1 MLYDRINS
9 IDITRGIIIVLILV
23 LNILY
28 SGHLPLWSES
38 TISAD
43 SYNVLG
49 GLVMPAFIFLYS
61 ITIPFALTKKINE
74 GLSGYEIS
82 RHIFA
87 RALILIT
94 IGVLLAN
101 TQRVDAAETGINR
114 FIWTALLVVAIFLVW
129 NRYEEK
135 ENNFFTS
142 NGTRLVGLAI
152 LVFLVFK
159 FRSGSYENNGSLI
172 PGWWELPGLAGW
184 GFLVAAF
191 TWLAFRNSI
200 AGTAAILITFLLL
213 NILNFFGYEKFLD
226 PVKPYFG
233 VLITGY
239 IPVIAL
245 SGLLTGILLR
255 KFTTQENLTTTF
267 VLAISGIALVATGL
281 LTRRYIFETGIYN
294 NPAWALVQSGAI
306 ILLFSLVF
314 LADEVL
320 RFSRP
325 LNFLR
330 LPGINMISAYIL
342 LFLLF
347 SIAGMTGINILF
359 FLGNDNLLVSLAGSI
374 FWTAIILAVQHLLLK
389 FNIRLKF

>member
-9 IDITRGIIIVLILV
+9 IDITRGIIIILILV

-38 TISAD
+38 TISAE
-43 SYNVLG
+43 NFNILG
-49 GLVMPAFIFLYS
+49 GLALPAFIFLYS
-61 ITIPFALTKKINE
+61 ITVPFALTKKINE

-82 RHIFA
+82 RYIFA

-94 IGVLLAN
+94 IGVLLVN
-101 TQRVDAAETGINR
+101 TQRVNAEETGINR
-114 FIWTALLVVAIFLVW
+114 FIWTALLVIAVYFVW

-142 NGTRLVGLAI
+142 NGIRLIGLAI

-159 FRSGSYENNGSLI
+159 FRSGTYENNGSLI

-184 GFLVAAF
+184 GFLVTAF
-191 TWLAFRNSI
+191 TWLAFRNSLT
-200 AGTAAILITFLLL
+200 GSAAILIIFLTL
-213 NILNFFGYEKFLD
+213 NILNYFGYEKFLD

-239 IPVIAL
+239 IPVISL
-245 SGLLTGILLR
+245 SGLMTGIMLR
-255 KFTTQENLTTTF
+255 KFTARENVTTVTI
-267 VLAISGIALVATGL
+267 LAISGIALVAVGIIL
-281 LTRRYIFETGIYN
+281 QKFIFNTGIYG
-294 NPAWALVQSGAI
+294 NPAWALIESGSI
-306 ILLFSLVF
+306 IILFSLVF
-314 LADEVL
+314 LTDEVL
-320 RFSRP
+320 RLSKP
-325 LNFLR
+325 LTFLR

-347 SIAGMTGINILF
+347 SLAGLTGINILF
-359 FLGNDNLLVSLAGSI
+359 FLENDNMLVSIVGSL
-374 FWTAIILAVQHLLLK
+374 FWAAIILATQHLLLK